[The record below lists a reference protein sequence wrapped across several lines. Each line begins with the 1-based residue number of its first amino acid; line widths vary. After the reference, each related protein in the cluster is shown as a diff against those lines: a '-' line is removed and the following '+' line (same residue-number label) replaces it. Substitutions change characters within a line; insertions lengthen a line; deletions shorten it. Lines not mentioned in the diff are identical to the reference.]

1 MSSRWHFEHAG
12 RRLGPFDFNVLQ
24 ALAQRGKL
32 RPDTRVWLEAA
43 AESRRAD
50 SVIGLEFVPAPL
62 VAPAPASVL
71 APASVSAPVAVRA
84 QAPIQTAAVRMA
96 ALPRASRG
104 LGWLKVGLL
113 VFSAVAVI
121 MPLFFGV
128 RMYRALRV
136 VRSNHTPPAQLHASS
151 GTAQSLRP
159 SQFDA
164 VPLFAALKTADPDAF
179 ASLRQE
185 FLAGIRDGITQ
196 REMSVRIHTLFMQQ
210 FLSKY
215 LKTGPDAPLAAYWKI
230 QLDELREL
238 RQLDPRYCREFLFPS
253 KDSGM
258 APVSDLVSK
267 ETLDQD
273 MTDLVDLVRQT
284 ALSPRAPPTA
294 AEVQESLRRVAR
306 SAEAQAPGTAAVLN
320 ATGRYAD
327 EPEVVCDSA
336 LAFFGAVLD
345 LPVDRS
351 GPVLRYLSASG
362 NRVSR

>member
-1 MSSRWHFEHAG
+1 MSSRWHFEHEG
-12 RRLGPFDFNVLQ
+12 RRLGPFDFRVLQ

-32 RPDTRVWLEAA
+32 RPDTRVWLEAV
-43 AESRRAD
+43 AEGRRAD
-50 SVIGLEFVPAPL
+50 SVIGLEFGPAPALAPVPAS
-62 VAPAPASVL
+62 APAPVPVR
-71 APASVSAPVAVRA
+71 APAPV
-84 QAPIQTAAVRMA
+84 QTAAPRA
-96 ALPRASRG
+96 AVLPRASRG

-113 VFSAVAVI
+113 VFSAVVVI
-121 MPLFFGV
+121 ALLSFGV
-128 RMYRALRV
+128 RMYRVLQV
-136 VRSNHTPPAQLHASS
+136 VQNNRTPPQIHVSP
-151 GTAQSLRP
+151 GTAQSLRQ

-164 VPLFAALKTADPDAF
+164 VPLFAALKTADPGAF

-196 REMSVRIHTLFMQQ
+196 REMSVRIRTLFTQQ

-215 LKTGPDAPLAAYWKI
+215 LRTGPDEPLAAYWKI

-284 ALSPRAPPTA
+284 GLSPQATPTA

-306 SAEAQAPGTAAVLN
+306 SAEAQAPGAAAVLN
-320 ATGRYAD
+320 APARYAD

-336 LAFFGAVLD
+336 LAFYGAVLD